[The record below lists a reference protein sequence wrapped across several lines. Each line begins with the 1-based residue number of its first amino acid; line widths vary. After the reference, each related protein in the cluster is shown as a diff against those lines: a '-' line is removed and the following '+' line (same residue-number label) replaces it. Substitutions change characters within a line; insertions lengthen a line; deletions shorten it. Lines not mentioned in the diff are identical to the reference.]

1 MPVLSFKMPSQLY
14 FLVKLLCNA
23 AVYCSQNRQSD
34 FDFHYYNERGSYY
47 LVYFSVFTIFFLCL
61 ACFGV
66 CCRYLII
73 DFLICFFLEILDV
86 KFET

>member
-14 FLVKLLCNA
+14 YLVKLLCTV

-47 LVYFSVFTIFFLCL
+47 LVYFSVFTIFFLFVL
-61 ACFGV
+61 RVLV

-73 DFLICFFLEILDV
+73 DLLICFFSEILDV